1 MGCPS
6 VVNCAIDFWFSYAMK
21 KSGCD
26 PRGVDLTNV
35 NASDIVTVESFSV
48 DVLRSLVAHL
58 EASTD
63 FEHLIYREAELDAV
77 WSLTAFYLLDEN
89 DMEKR
94 KAVELLHL
102 CVHRAH
108 DLVATGQ
115 PEAAAAILRAFC

>member
-1 MGCPS
+1 
-6 VVNCAIDFWFSYAMK
+6 MK
-21 KSGCD
+21 NNGCD
-26 PRGVDLTNV
+26 QRGVDLTNV
-35 NASDIVTVESFSV
+35 NPSRIVTVEGFSV
-48 DVLRSLVAHL
+48 DIMRSLVAHL
-58 EASTD
+58 EASTN

-77 WSLTAFYLLDEN
+77 WSLTAFYLLNED

-108 DLVATGQ
+108 DLVAKGQ

>member
-1 MGCPS
+1 
-6 VVNCAIDFWFSYAMK
+6 MK
-21 KSGCD
+21 EKGCD
-26 PRGVDLTNV
+26 QQGVDLTNV

-48 DVLRSLVAHL
+48 DVMRSLVAHL
-58 EASTD
+58 EASTE
-63 FEHLIYREAELDAV
+63 FEHLVYREAELDAV
-77 WSLTAFYLLDEN
+77 WSLTAFYLLDED

-94 KAVELLHL
+94 KAVELLHV